1 MLSFENILNNLNDSK
16 NNLKLSSQR
25 RSKKSFCLANSNSEY
40 AQNSL
45 AECKFS
51 HLIFLNTIK
60 LQMRKYFFEI
70 FKRKI
75 KIHSNKSSPVS
86 SLSDTKNKK
95 ELLILDKSNDSD
107 FSNEKIHTQCSSEI
121 KEFRLEEFY
130 KSQSLDN
137 VIFQVKIVMQ
147 GV

>member
-1 MLSFENILNNLNDSK
+1 VLSFDNILQNLNDSK

-25 RSKKSFCLANSNSEY
+25 KSKKSFCLANSNSEY
-40 AQNSL
+40 TQNSL

-51 HLIFLNTIK
+51 HLIFLNTVK

-70 FKRKI
+70 FRRKI
-75 KIHSNKSSPVS
+75 QVHSYKSSPVS
-86 SLSDTKNKK
+86 SLSDTKK
-95 ELLILDKSNDSD
+95 ELLILDKSNDSE

-137 VIFQVKIVMQ
+137 VKFYLK
-147 GV
+147 